1 MKAEKMDRSCWPRIE
16 AVIGWAKMSTNGF
29 ARHIGLRR
37 GENLYQIKRGNNG
50 ISLDVA
56 SRIVEKF
63 PEVDKLWLLTGE
75 GQMLVA
81 GKRAEPGTRYYFIS
95 YQHER
100 GGGNYVAKINECTA
114 FPLRKM
120 EGHIA
125 RERNFKSVAIL
136 YYRELTEQEYETS
149 LEQ

>member
-1 MKAEKMDRSCWPRIE
+1 MKAEKMDRSCWLRIE

-37 GENLYQIKRGNNG
+37 RENLYQIKRGNNG

-56 SRIVEKF
+56 NRIVEKF

-75 GQMLVA
+75 GQMLAA
-81 GKRAEPGTRYYFIS
+81 GKRVEPGMRYYFIS

-100 GGGNYVAKINECTA
+100 GGGNNVAKISGCAA

-120 EGHIA
+120 EEHIA
-125 RERNFKSVAIL
+125 REGDLKSVVIL